1 MRNRLVKWML
11 GVSLL
16 GALTGCGKPVSKSD
30 LPGTYVANS
39 KFATDRVTIKD
50 DGQFIQNT
58 KVKADGKVVVTN
70 GTWHFNQGDQDI
82 VFDEN
87 FMEVVNGFG
96 EMATNFDHPVR
107 RAISILP
114 VRRSFGNL
122 QIGVDPTIPYKKQP
136 SP

>member
-1 MRNRLVKWML
+1 MRNSFVKCWL
-11 GVSLL
+11 GLTLL
-16 GALTGCGKPVSKSD
+16 GALSGCGKPISKSD
-30 LPGTYVANS
+30 LPGTYVADS
-39 KFATDRVTIKD
+39 KFATDTVTVKD
-50 DGQFIQNT
+50 NGQFIQNV
-58 KVKADGKVVVTN
+58 KVKAGGKVAVTN

-96 EMATNFDHPVR
+96 EMATNFDHPAT
-107 RAISILP
+107 RAVSILP

-136 SP
+136 